1 MTAPADTIVYDSL
14 TVAYWQGQ
22 PEYDYNREL
31 ITPEFDLIA
40 WLNLWLGKL
49 LQKIFG
55 STFAEKYTE
64 TILVAL
70 FVVALL
76 LIVWFIYKKRPE
88 LFMRSKRTLPYR
100 VEEDTISSVSLF
112 FFAYMIILFFSTLI
126 VSLDELD
133 FTSAFTAS
141 LTCISNV
148 GPGLGLVGPT
158 CNFGFLSPL
167 SKLVLSFTMLLGRL
181 EIMPLLV
188 LFLPSVWR
196 KK

>member
-76 LIVWFIYKKRPE
+76 LIVWFIYKKRP
-88 LFMRSKRTLPYR
+88 
-100 VEEDTISSVSLF
+100 
-112 FFAYMIILFFSTLI
+112 
-126 VSLDELD
+126 
-133 FTSAFTAS
+133 
-141 LTCISNV
+141 
-148 GPGLGLVGPT
+148 
-158 CNFGFLSPL
+158 
-167 SKLVLSFTMLLGRL
+167 
-181 EIMPLLV
+181 
-188 LFLPSVWR
+188 
-196 KK
+196 